1 MSNRNARAVTAGG
14 AVLLACA
21 ALWAGTHWSTVTAI
35 LSPKPSVAN
44 AAASTDAGKVHV
56 SVVTAAEGDIDKI
69 IAGIGVVAPLRTVT
83 IQSRVDGEVTALP
96 FSEGDIVHQGDILA
110 QVDPRQFQAAF
121 AGAQAKQAQDQASL
135 DSARSDADRY
145 SALAKKDIISAEALD
160 QKTSTVHQL
169 EAAIKSDQAAVASA
183 QAQLGFA
190 TIRAPFTGR
199 TGFRSVDLGGM
210 VNSGSTTGIVTI
222 TQFDPIGVVFVAPGD
237 RFGEIRQA
245 MKDNIATVEAL
256 STDTQTV
263 LATGKL
269 TLMDNNVDAANGS
282 IKLRATFDNSDG
294 KLWPGLPVA
303 TRLTVAVRH
312 GTVVPDAVLSR
323 GVDGLY
329 AYVVDAQGKARRQV
343 VDVDVSTDG
352 RSLVTKGLAAG
363 DRIVSQ
369 GREQVGDG
377 TMVAV
382 APDAGN
388 APDAPKADGAAPKA
402 ATTVAT
408 DVAP

>member
-1 MSNRNARAVTAGG
+1 MSNRNARAVTAGV

-21 ALWAGTHWSTVTAI
+21 ALWAGTHWSTITAV
-35 LSPKPSVAN
+35 LSPKPSAAN
-44 AAASTDAGKVHV
+44 AATSPDAGKVHV

-96 FSEGDIVHQGDILA
+96 FSEGDIVHQGDILV
-110 QVDPRQFQAAF
+110 QVDPRQFQAAL

-145 SALAKKDIISAEALD
+145 STLAKKDIISAEALD
-160 QKTSTVHQL
+160 EKTSTVHQL

-183 QAQLGFA
+183 QAQLGYA

-210 VNSGSTTGIVTI
+210 VNSASSSGIVTI

-245 MKDNIATVEAL
+245 MKDNVATVEAL

-269 TLMDNNVDAANGS
+269 ALMDNNVDAANGS

-329 AYVVDAQGKARRQV
+329 AYVVDARGKARRQV

-352 RSLVTKGLAAG
+352 RALVTKGLAVG

-377 TMVAV
+377 MMVAV
-382 APDAGN
+382 APDAGV
-388 APDAPKADGAAPKA
+388 APDPSKSESAAKTT
-402 ATTVAT
+402 TTVAT
-408 DVAP
+408 DAAP